1 MLIYRMPASEQSGS
15 HNPVLSKLDLFNTN
29 LFSQL
34 HCDHVII
41 AAWIVFTC
49 NAIWGEKG
57 VTLARP
63 DSILRA
69 AAFGQKKNK
78 KQQTNNASHAVLLFM
93 IKSQDHGVPPTALTR
108 AVHLK
113 CKHNKKKKR
122 ESCLSCYTQ
131 NLKGN
136 QCRKTH

>member
-1 MLIYRMPASEQSGS
+1 MPASKQSGS
-15 HNPVLSKLDLFNTN
+15 HNPALSKLDLFNTN

-49 NAIWGEKG
+49 NVIWGEKG

-63 DSILRA
+63 DSVLCA
-69 AAFGQKKNK
+69 AAFGQKKTT
-78 KQQTNNASHAVLLFM
+78 QNASHAVLLFM
-93 IKSQDHGVPPTALTR
+93 IRSQDHCVPPTALTR

-113 CKHNKKKKR
+113 CKHNKKKGVMLVLLHAKF
-122 ESCLSCYTQ
+122 E
-131 NLKGN
+131 G
-136 QCRKTH
+136 